1 MEMLNQYLRSLLS
14 SCGDELRLEP
24 DKKPYINSDNKAT
37 DVGNIP
43 LMGTQISTM
52 VFPLIPPE
60 VKSALPNQNE
70 VDFEHPNEL
79 GNFNFKIQKS
89 PAGFIVTIRPVINA
103 SSSRL
108 SPALPDA
115 APDYASLAEAPAAN
129 FELES
134 SSMAGPNGQM
144 ITFQADGTRQT
155 ETSPRGRTV
164 TTSVTATDR
173 DLTINYEGDR
183 MNDYY
188 VSFMPM
194 RDGQLQVTRRVY
206 LEGQNE
212 TVTAVSVYD
221 KVSPNP
227 QWAQGSVGSNNAP
240 LGQNVNAYLIAN
252 NTPIVATLDTPLSTR
267 NSRDGEPFTMPA
279 ARKISRPRPNL

>member
-1 MEMLNQYLRSLLS
+1 MLNQYLRTLLS

-70 VDFEHPNEL
+70 VDFEHPNDL

-108 SPALPDA
+108 SPPLPDA
-115 APDYASLAEAPAAN
+115 APDYAATSLTESPGAS

-134 SSMAGPNGQM
+134 SSVGYDAPKQEPALGLVFEPPDVAMEYVPSAFDTPQQPEVLPANDPQ
-144 ITFQADGTRQT
+144 FQTVF
-155 ETSPRGRTV
+155 SP
-164 TTSVTATDR
+164 TATYEPSGDH
-173 DLTINYEGDR
+173 DLSLGEYSPPPDLSSGVELENFAPEEFDR
-183 MNDYY
+183 MGVPDFTTLPPPPPPPISVAPIASPQTFGSQVDFSPAPANAAMT
-188 VSFMPM
+188 SAM
-194 RDGQLQVTRRVY
+194 RR
-206 LEGQNE
+206 
-212 TVTAVSVYD
+212 
-221 KVSPNP
+221 
-227 QWAQGSVGSNNAP
+227 
-240 LGQNVNAYLIAN
+240 
-252 NTPIVATLDTPLSTR
+252 
-267 NSRDGEPFTMPA
+267 A
-279 ARKISRPRPNL
+279 ARCGATERRSR